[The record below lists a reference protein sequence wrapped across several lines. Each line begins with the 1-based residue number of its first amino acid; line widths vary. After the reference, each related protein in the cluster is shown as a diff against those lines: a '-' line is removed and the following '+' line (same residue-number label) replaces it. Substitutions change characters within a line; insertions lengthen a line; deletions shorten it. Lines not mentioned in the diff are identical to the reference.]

1 MSAWSLLLLEQ
12 EVSVISRC
20 RCSRR
25 VLAADRRT
33 RCGCRR
39 FISGWS
45 TFCTSARCGCLLDA
59 AALWVCS
66 SSGAEL
72 VVRLDVDHVR
82 DDRGL
87 LVCQGLAAR
96 LSVPRVVQT
105 TQQVAGPRAGDAEL
119 RHGFSCD
126 SIKPQ
131 TSNRVHHARIG
142 TGARLRP
149 TRISQARPSPLLRAS
164 LSLPPW
170 VANQPR
176 LPPRLVGARS
186 SWRGGGVCLLC
197 GVWWMTGW
205 RVGRGAAPSGGGRD
219 RARWR

>member
-1 MSAWSLLLLEQ
+1 MARGQPFSARGRYLGTRPVCRACPPGPCCCLSRKCLLFLGADAVGVCLLPTPHSLRLQ
-12 EVSVISRC
+12 TS
-20 RCSRR
+20 
-25 VLAADRRT
+25 
-33 RCGCRR
+33 

-105 TQQVAGPRAGDAEL
+105 TQQVARGPATP
-119 RHGFSCD
+119 SCD
-126 SIKPQ
+126 MDSAAIQ
-131 TSNRVHHARIG
+131 RNRRRTVD
-142 TGARLRP
+142 P
-149 TRISQARPSPLLRAS
+149 
-164 LSLPPW
+164 SLPPSPY
-170 VANQPR
+170 VTQR
-176 LPPRLVGARS
+176 
-186 SWRGGGVCLLC
+186 
-197 GVWWMTGW
+197 W
-205 RVGRGAAPSGGGRD
+205 RVNPCMERSTTVRTGCATLRQHLSSATP
-219 RARWR
+219 

>member
-1 MSAWSLLLLEQ
+1 M
-12 EVSVISRC
+12 
-20 RCSRR
+20 
-25 VLAADRRT
+25 
-33 RCGCRR
+33 
-39 FISGWS
+39 
-45 TFCTSARCGCLLDA
+45 LDA

-126 SIKPQ
+126 STKPQ
-131 TSNRVHHARIG
+131 ALWACRSA
-142 TGARLRP
+142 LRW
-149 TRISQARPSPLLRAS
+149 L
-164 LSLPPW
+164 
-170 VANQPR
+170 
-176 LPPRLVGARS
+176 
-186 SWRGGGVCLLC
+186 
-197 GVWWMTGW
+197 
-205 RVGRGAAPSGGGRD
+205 
-219 RARWR
+219 